1 MISFFV
7 GVPGSG
13 KTYYAVDKI
22 YNNFSTDKEA
32 KKDKHVYDVCYTN
45 INEFEFEKV
54 SNVLLLDFD
63 DLKSKLTKLHKLY
76 KEKNTDDVLI
86 EFCKENNI
94 YNCYFVIDEAHNFFS
109 AKDTVLVWWLS
120 YHRHLYHEIIL
131 ITQNISLIESKYKSF
146 SEFFYR
152 AVPTSLNLF
161 KSHFKYN
168 QYCDSRMTLK
178 SKTSTFKLK
187 KNQKVFELYHSG
199 DSIKA
204 SNIILKFFLF
214 SFVLTLLL
222 VIYFYFVVLDKSV
235 PESAPLA
242 PVAPAAPA
250 KVENHKNIVPIRTSN
265 PNIINN
271 DYLEKQFFIMRCSLQ
286 NCINSDISIPHAL
299 FQKFVSMKDIKI
311 LFKNSLSKNYFEY
324 YCESSIV
331 FYSFLSQKIGGNS
344 EAVTSGDFNALP
356 NPFGSK

>member
-32 KKDKHVYDVCYTN
+32 KKDKHVYDICYTN

-63 DLKSKLTKLHKLY
+63 NLKSKLTKLHKLY

-109 AKDTVLVWWLS
+109 AKDSVLIWWLS

-131 ITQNISLIESKYKSF
+131 ITQNISLIEAKYKSF

-168 QYCDSRMTLK
+168 QYCDSRMSLK

-204 SNIILKFFLF
+204 SNIILKFLVFAL
-214 SFVLTLLL
+214 VLTIVL

-235 PESAPLA
+235 PEPAPTVPVAAVA
-242 PVAPAAPA
+242 PVR
-250 KVENHKNIVPIRTSN
+250 VENKTVPIVKTQN
-265 PNIINN
+265 VINT
-271 DYLEKQFFIMRCSLQ
+271 DYSEKQFLIFRCSLQ
-286 NCINSDISIPHAL
+286 NCINSDISIPYPL
-299 FQKFVSMKDIKI
+299 FQKFISSKDIKV

-324 YCESSIV
+324 FCESSIV
-331 FYSFLSQKIGGNS
+331 FYSFLSQNIKGSNDETIN
-344 EAVTSGDFNALP
+344 
-356 NPFGSK
+356 FGSPSPFANPLSSK